1 MAPTNSHLQ
10 TQTLSQEVI
19 AGADDDLLQS
29 EAQRKS
35 DVDQAVVVNNDSIE
49 SEEDMSGS
57 PETSDNESASESK
70 NTLG

>member
-1 MAPTNSHLQ
+1 MNIIPWLQ
-10 TQTLSQEVI
+10 NNIEHRIVLVYYYFFSANGKKRT
-19 AGADDDLLQS
+19 
-29 EAQRKS
+29 
-35 DVDQAVVVNNDSIE
+35 DQAVVVNNDSIE